1 MLARFLEMT
10 IKPDSKLELINAIRD
25 EVIPVFKTYK
35 GFVDVIHLEVETDP
49 TKLYAITLWHEE
61 IEREKYTKQD
71 FPKIEALLGPFLTA
85 PLIVRHCTVNEA
97 ISMKFV
103 TSVAA

>member
-71 FPKIEALLGPFLTA
+71 FPKIEAVLGPFLTV

>member
-1 MLARFLEMT
+1 MFARLLEMT
-10 IKPDSKLELINAIRD
+10 IKPGTRLELINAIRD
-25 EVIPVFKTYK
+25 EVIPVFRTYK
-35 GFVDVIHLEVETDP
+35 GFFDVIHLEVETDP
-49 TKLYAITLWHEE
+49 TKVYAITLWHED

-71 FPKIEALLGPFLTA
+71 FPKIEAIIGPFLGA
-85 PLIVRHCTVNEA
+85 PLIVKHCTVNEA